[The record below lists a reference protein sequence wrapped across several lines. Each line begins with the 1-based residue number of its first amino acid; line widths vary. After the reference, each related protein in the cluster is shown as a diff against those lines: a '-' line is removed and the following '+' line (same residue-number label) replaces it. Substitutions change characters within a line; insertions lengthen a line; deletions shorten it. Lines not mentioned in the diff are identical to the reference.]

1 MTNVGR
7 KENPLN
13 VENGDDVQG
22 EFLDFAGERY
32 FAIHNVDQMAPFFV
46 SVVSADDHW
55 MFASSTGG
63 LTAGRVSP
71 ETALFPYITVDKL
84 HDSANST
91 GPRTILRVGSG
102 AKAIYWQPFNR
113 EQRGQFKSSCN
124 LYKNTLG
131 NKLCFEEINHD
142 LKLAFRYTWSTSP
155 EYGFVRHAELMNL
168 GAMIRNIEIVDG
180 LQNILPAGTPIF
192 TQTNSSNL
200 VDAYKWTELDE
211 STGLAF
217 LTLYSGISDRAE
229 PCESLKATVAYS
241 LGLDNPRILVSDKQL
256 KNFLKGQSLQQERHR
271 RGIRGAYLVNHAC
284 ELAGGDTS
292 EWRIV
297 LNTEQSQADAVT
309 LRRELEDPEK
319 AEADIL
325 ESVEGGSERLAR
337 IMAAAD
343 GFQAT
348 AEERVSVHHYAN
360 VLFNVMRG
368 GIFDD
373 QYIVSMRDFR
383 RTVRQFNAPVFERN
397 QDMLRSLPD
406 RLRLDEL
413 IAAVEE
419 RGDRQ
424 LQRLTLEYLPITFGR
439 RHGDPS
445 RPWNQFVIRL
455 KDEYG
460 EGLLSYQGNWRDIF
474 QNWEALAFSFP
485 GFIENMVAKFVN
497 ASTVDGYNPYRIT
510 KEGIDWEVE
519 EPDNPWSYIGY
530 WGDHQIIYLLKLLE
544 LSRSFHPDT
553 LRRLLREPLFSYA
566 NVPYRIKPL
575 QDLLNDPKNTVVF
588 DDALAKQ
595 IEERVNAFG
604 ADGKLVLD
612 DDGNVHLVNLLEKLL
627 VPLLAKLGNLVIDG
641 GIWLNTQRPEW
652 NDANNALVGQGL
664 SMVTLYYMRRYLSFL
679 QELLNDETETFSMSA
694 EVADWLG
701 STATALASLRSATGN
716 GDIDDRMRHS
726 SLSKLGAAASD
737 YRETLYARGG
747 FAGNRYLDIRDV
759 SKLLDDALAIVD
771 HSIAAN
777 RRDDG
782 MYHAYNVADF
792 DGDSLHVANLYPM
805 LEGQVAVL
813 SSGAIGATEAAD
825 VLDALFASAV
835 YREDQDSFM
844 LYPDRDLPG
853 FLQRNQISVDDV
865 NAVPVLV
872 EMLDSGD
879 ERIVLK
885 DAEDTLRFN
894 AEFTNSGDV
903 EVMLD
908 TVREQYPGVDETT
921 RRAVLDLYEA
931 VFQHKAFT
939 GRSGTMFGFEGLG
952 SVYWH
957 MVAKLLLAIEENFFA
972 ACDGGADV
980 PVVKRLGELYYDV
993 RRGIG
998 FNKTPAE
1005 YGAFPTDPYS
1015 HTPRHAGARQPG
1027 MTGQVKE
1034 EILARFGELGI
1045 RVRGGQV
1052 SIQPALLRARE
1063 FQARERSF
1071 AYLDVDN
1078 VWHDLSLPPSS
1089 LAFTWCQ
1096 VPIVYVLDSKA
1107 ESGLLVTFGDG
1118 TESAH
1123 ADLSLPADVSA
1134 DVFKRSGRIRKITV
1148 TFAEDR
1154 LFGD

>member
-1 MTNVGR
+1 MTSAGR
-7 KENPLN
+7 KEEPPSVDYDNN
-13 VENGDDVQG
+13 VQG

-71 ETALFPYITVDKL
+71 ENALFPYVTVDKL
-84 HDSANST
+84 HDNANNT

-102 AKAIYWQPFNR
+102 ANAVYWEPFNR
-113 EQRGQFKSSCN
+113 EQRGRFQSSCN

-131 NKLCFEEINHD
+131 NKLCFEETNHD
-142 LKLAFRYTWSTSP
+142 LKLVFRYTWSTSP
-155 EYGFVRHAELMNL
+155 KYGFVRHAELLNL
-168 GAMIRNIEIVDG
+168 GAMTRKIEIVDG
-180 LQNILPAGTPIF
+180 LQNLLPAGTPIF

-229 PCESLKATVAYS
+229 PCESLSATVAFS
-241 LGLDNPRILVSDKQL
+241 LGLDDPKVLVSNKQL
-256 KNFLKGQSLQQERHR
+256 DAFIKGEALRQERHR
-271 RGIRGAYLVNHAC
+271 RGIRGAYFVNHAC

-297 LNTEQSQADAVT
+297 VNTEQSQADAVA
-309 LRRELEDPEK
+309 LRQKLKDPEK
-319 AEADIL
+319 VAADIV
-325 ESVEGGSERLAR
+325 ESVRQGSDELAG
-337 IMAAAD
+337 IMAEAD

-348 AEERVSVHHYAN
+348 AEERVAVHHYAN

-368 GIFDD
+368 GIFDE
-373 QYIVSMRDFR
+373 QYVVAMRDFR

-397 QDMLRSLPD
+397 QEMLQGLPD
-406 RLRLDEL
+406 RLRFDEL
-413 IAAVEE
+413 LAAVQE

-445 RPWNQFVIRL
+445 RPWNQFAIRL

-485 GFIENMVAKFVN
+485 GFVENMVAKFVN

-544 LSRSFHPDT
+544 LSRGFHPAT
-553 LRRLLREPLFSYA
+553 LQQLLREPLFSYA

-575 QDLLNDPKNTVVF
+575 QDLLDDPKNTVVF
-588 DDALAKQ
+588 DEKLAEL
-595 IEERVNAFG
+595 IDERVNAFG

-612 DDGNVHLVNLLEKLL
+612 DDGNVYQVNLLEKLL

-679 QELLNDETETFSMSA
+679 EELLKDETGTFSLSA
-694 EVADWLG
+694 EVADWLDG
-701 STATALASLRSATGN
+701 TASALANLRSACGN

-726 SLSKLGAAASD
+726 SLSMLGAAASE
-737 YRETLYARGG
+737 YRERLYARGG
-747 FAGNRYLDIRDV
+747 FSGNRFLDIRNV
-759 SKLLDDALAIVD
+759 SRLLGDARTLVD

-782 MYHAYNVADF
+782 LYHAYNIADF
-792 DGDSLHVANLYPM
+792 DGDSVRVANLYPM

-813 SSGAIGATEAAD
+813 SSGAISPTESAD
-825 VLDALFASAV
+825 VVDALFASAV
-835 YREDQDSFM
+835 YRADQDSFM

-853 FLQRNQISVDDV
+853 FLQRNQVPIEGIH
-865 NAVPVLV
+865 AVPVLTD
-872 EMLDSGD
+872 MLENGD
-879 ERIVLK
+879 DRIVLR
-885 DAEDTLRFN
+885 DAEGTVRFN
-894 AEFTNSGDV
+894 ADFRNSGDV
-903 EVMLD
+903 VAMLD
-908 TVREQYPGVDETT
+908 KVREQYPDMDKAT
-921 RRAVLDLYEA
+921 RRAILDLYES
-931 VFQHKAFT
+931 VFRHKAFT

-952 SVYWH
+952 SIYWH

-972 ACDGGADV
+972 ACDSGADA
-980 PVVKRLGELYYDV
+980 PTVKRLGDLYYRV

-1034 EILARFGELGI
+1034 EILTRFGELGI
-1045 RVRGGQV
+1045 RVRDGAV

-1063 FQARERSF
+1063 FVAGGRSF
-1071 AYLDVDN
+1071 RYLDVDN
-1078 VWHDLSLPPSS
+1078 AWQDLDLPGSS

-1096 VPIVYVLDSKA
+1096 VPVVYVLDSSR
-1107 ESGLLVTFGDG
+1107 EPGVVVTFDDG
-1118 TESAH
+1118 TESAN
-1123 ADLSLPADVSA
+1123 ASLSLPADVCA
-1134 DVFKRSGRIRKITV
+1134 DVFKRTGRIQKITV
-1148 TFAEDR
+1148 TLAADR
-1154 LFGD
+1154 LFGE